1 MNEQLSIIMGTFERS
16 VEHCSVVAEQKF
28 VDALKAA
35 GLMQEALPYVF
46 EVMEKNPKFSWGRP
60 GYVSDLLEQY
70 RGNGYEEL
78 LEASIERNPTQQT
91 VWLLY
96 RDAKKGPEE
105 WRDKLVALLKEVGER
120 DDIDMS
126 LKFKAQDYV
135 DMI

>member
-1 MNEQLSIIMGTFERS
+1 MNEQLATIMDTFERS

-28 VDALKAA
+28 VDALTVAQ
-35 GLMQEALPYVF
+35 LMQEAPPQIS
-46 EVMEKNPKFSWGRP
+46 EVMEKNPTFPWGRP

-78 LEASIERNPTQQT
+78 LEASIKRNPTQQT

-96 RDAKKGPEE
+96 RDVKKGPED
-105 WRDKLVALLKEVGER
+105 WREKLTALLKEVGER

-135 DMI
+135 DML

>member
-1 MNEQLSIIMGTFERS
+1 MNEQLATIMDTFERS

-28 VDALKAA
+28 VDALKVAE
-35 GLMQEALPYVF
+35 LMQEALPHIF
-46 EVMEKNPKFSWGRP
+46 EVMEKNPKFPWGHP

-78 LEASIERNPTQQT
+78 LEASIKRNPTQQT

-96 RDAKKGPEE
+96 RDVKKGPED
-105 WRDKLVALLKEVGER
+105 WREKLTALLKEVGER

-135 DMI
+135 DML